1 MSERRTPKDRRAP
14 EAKVEEPL
22 ERKSSERRREDR
34 RDSPRVPMKF
44 LVRDVKDDTGWHERE
59 GDLSLGGIYWR
70 GKYPAMGSD
79 VEVRFRLPG
88 VPREIRA
95 RGEILRV
102 VQQTGSIDF
111 HVRFTE
117 LDVSA
122 ELAVARYLD
131 SLGNSR

>member
-1 MSERRTPKDRRAP
+1 MPERRTPKDRRGD
-14 EAKVEEPL
+14 EKVGEPL
-22 ERKSSERRREDR
+22 ERTSADRRNEDR

-44 LVRDVKDDTGWHERE
+44 LVRDVRDDSGWHERE
-59 GDLSLGGIYWR
+59 GDLSIGGLYWK

-95 RGEILRV
+95 YGEIIRV
-102 VQQTGSIDF
+102 VQKSGSIDF

-117 LDVSA
+117 LDIPS
-122 ELAVARYLD
+122 ELAIAKFLD
-131 SLGNSR
+131 SVQKGA